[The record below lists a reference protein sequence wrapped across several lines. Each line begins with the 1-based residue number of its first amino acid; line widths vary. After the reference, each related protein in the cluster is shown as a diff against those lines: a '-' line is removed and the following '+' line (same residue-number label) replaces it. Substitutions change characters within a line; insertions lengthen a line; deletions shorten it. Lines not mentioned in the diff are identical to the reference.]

1 MYSVNITVR
10 NTDNT
15 AGREFEQAAAQF
27 VEELKN
33 VSGLDVQAPTQS
45 VAHSKGEM
53 QLLNDIVAYGVQIG
67 AFSAI
72 YLLAKDLYA
81 RCFRAEVVL
90 NFPSGSSMT
99 LKNLTQQEAE
109 QAIEKYLK
117 QQTPSPIIAAKG

>member
-1 MYSVNITVR
+1 MYSVNITIR
-10 NTDNT
+10 SADET

-33 VSGLDVQAPTQS
+33 VSGLDVHAPTQQ
-45 VAHSKGEM
+45 VADSKGEM

-81 RCFRAEVVL
+81 RCFSAEVVL
-90 NFPSGSSMT
+90 NFPNGSSMT
-99 LKNLTQQEAE
+99 LKNRTQQEAE
-109 QAIEKYLK
+109 ELIAKYLK
-117 QQTPSPIIAAKG
+117 EQTPSSIVGAK